1 MMIGNKV
8 SRMRATAEQKDKSS
22 YRPGGEI
29 LRVSKSSFM
38 TYKMCP
44 RQFYW
49 RYVADVPSPPPT
61 EAAIRG
67 SLIHGAMEHG
77 ILGEPADMERYLIAE
92 GLEDDDGAVALSSLL
107 HSVAVGLGVF
117 DVVEAEVKHEVYEEL
132 EFEDFKLPVLWVGMV
147 DGVLRHPQGGLILVE
162 LKTGKMN
169 MGKLGRTRKELVYY
183 ARMLKLLGYDEIT
196 HFLYL
201 CPDFVQEEHDPN
213 YALMPEKAKRG
224 KTMWLG
230 EDNGLALLEPVN
242 TRSIN
247 AFENNLYHTIES
259 LNSQDYP
266 MNWNEFFCP
275 LWCDFHLNCEVELT
289 GVGEW
294 Q

>member
-1 MMIGNKV
+1 
-8 SRMRATAEQKDKSS
+8 MRATPEQAAASS
-22 YRPGGEI
+22 YKPGGEV
-29 LRVSKSSFM
+29 LRCSKSSFM

-49 RYVADVPSPPPT
+49 RYVADVPSPPPS

-67 SLIHGAMEHG
+67 SIIHAAMEHG
-77 ILGEPADMERYLIAE
+77 ILGEPQDMERFLIAE
-92 GLEDDDGAVALSSLL
+92 SMEDDSGASALTSLL
-107 HSVAVGLGVF
+107 HQIANDLGVF

-132 EFEDFKLPVLWVGMV
+132 KLANVTLPIVWVGMI

-183 ARMLKLLGYDEIT
+183 SRLLKLLGYDEIT

-201 CPDFVQEEHDPN
+201 TPDYEMVDENDKLLLE
-213 YALMPEKAKRG
+213 YKKRG
-224 KTMWLG
+224 KTMWVG
-230 EDNGLALLEPVN
+230 EKNGYALLEPVLN
-242 TRSIN
+242 RSVN
-247 AFENNLYHTIES
+247 AFENNLYDTIES
-259 LNSQDYP
+259 LNSQQYD
-266 MNWNEFFCP
+266 MNWNEYFCP
-275 LWCDFHLNCEVELT
+275 IWCDFHLNCESELT
-289 GVGEW
+289 GELERW

>member
-1 MMIGNKV
+1 
-8 SRMRATAEQKDKSS
+8 MRATPEQAAASS
-22 YRPGGEI
+22 YKPGGEV
-29 LRVSKSSFM
+29 LRCSKSSFM

-49 RYVADVPSPPPT
+49 RYVADVPSPPPS

-67 SLIHGAMEHG
+67 SIIHAAMEHG
-77 ILGEPADMERYLIAE
+77 ILGEPQDMDRFLIAE
-92 GLEDDDGAVALSSLL
+92 SMEDDSGASALTSLL
-107 HSVAVGLGVF
+107 HQIANDLGVF

-132 EFEDFKLPVLWVGMV
+132 KLANVTLPIVWVGMI

-183 ARMLKLLGYDEIT
+183 SRLLKLLGYDEIT

-201 CPDFVQEEHDPN
+201 TPDYEMVDENDKLLLE
-213 YALMPEKAKRG
+213 YKKRG
-224 KTMWLG
+224 KTMWVG
-230 EDNGLALLEPVN
+230 ENNGYALLEPVLN
-242 TRSIN
+242 RSVN
-247 AFENNLYHTIES
+247 AFENNLYDTIES
-259 LNSQDYP
+259 LNSQQYD
-266 MNWNEFFCP
+266 MNWNEYFCP
-275 LWCDFHLNCEVELT
+275 IWCDFHLNCESELT
-289 GVGEW
+289 GEMERW

>member
-1 MMIGNKV
+1 MG
-8 SRMRATAEQKDKSS
+8 SRYMRATPEQSEKSS
-22 YRPGGEI
+22 YRPGGEV
-29 LRVSKSSFM
+29 LRASKSSFM
-38 TYKMCP
+38 TYTMCP

-49 RYVADVPSPPPT
+49 RYVADVPQAPPT

-77 ILGEPADMERYLIAE
+77 ILGGPEDMERYLIAE
-92 GLEDDDGAVALSSLL
+92 ALEEDEGAVALSSLL
-107 HSVAVGLGVF
+107 HSVASDLGVF
-117 DVVEAEVKHEVYEEL
+117 DVVEAEIKHEVYEEL
-132 EFEDFKLPVLWVGMV
+132 EFQDFKLPMVWVGMI

-169 MGKLGRTRKELVYY
+169 MGKLARTRKELVYY
-183 ARMLKLLGYDEIT
+183 ARLLRLLGYDEVT

-201 CPDFVQEEHDPN
+201 TPDYKIEDENDKLLLE
-213 YALMPEKAKRG
+213 YKKRG

-230 EDNGLALLEPVN
+230 EENGFALLEPVLN
-242 TRSIN
+242 RSIN

-266 MNWNEFFCP
+266 MNWNEYFCP
-275 LWCDFHLNCEVELT
+275 LWCDFHLNCEAELT
-289 GVGEW
+289 GVGQEW

>member
-1 MMIGNKV
+1 MCPA
-8 SRMRATAEQKDKSS
+8 ATEAQSKASS
-22 YRPGGEI
+22 YRPGGPV

-67 SLIHGAMEHG
+67 SLIHSAMEHG
-77 ILGEPADMERYLIAE
+77 ILGEPDDMVRFLEAE
-92 GLEDDDGAVALSSLL
+92 QLDEDDGAVSLQQLL
-107 HSVAVGLGVF
+107 HSIAADLGGF
-117 DVVEAEVKHEVYEEL
+117 DVVEAEIKHQVYEEL
-132 EFEDFKLPVLWVGMV
+132 KLESGILPIVWVGMI
-147 DGVLRHPQGGLILVE
+147 DGVIRHPQGGLILVE

-183 ARMLKLLGYDEIT
+183 SRLLKLMGYDEIT

-201 CPDFVQEEHDPN
+201 SPDYEVVEGDKLLDE
-213 YALMPEKAKRG
+213 YKKRG

-230 EDNGLALLEPVN
+230 SEGGIALLEPILN
-242 TRSIN
+242 RSIN
-247 AFENNLYHTIES
+247 AFENNLYDTIES
-259 LNSQDYP
+259 LNSQNYP
-266 MNWNEFFCP
+266 MNWNEYFCP
-275 LWCDFHLNCEVELT
+275 VWCDFHLNCESELT
-289 GVGEW
+289 GDVETW

>member
-1 MMIGNKV
+1 MK
-8 SRMRATAEQKDKSS
+8 ATKEQSDASD
-22 YRPGGEI
+22 YNPAGEI
-29 LRVSKSSFM
+29 LRVSKSSFF

-49 RYVADVPSPPPT
+49 RYIADIPSPPPS

-67 SLIHGAMEHG
+67 TIIHSAMEHG
-77 ILGEPADMERYLIAE
+77 ILGEPEDMNRFLKAE
-92 GLEDDDGAVALSSLL
+92 GMEEDMGALALTNLL
-107 HSVAVGLGVF
+107 HSIANDLGSF
-117 DVVEAEVKHEVYEEL
+117 EVVEAEVKHQVYEE
-132 EFEDFKLPVLWVGMV
+132 FETQSGIHPMVWVGMI
-147 DGVLRHPQGGLILVE
+147 DGVVRHPQGGLILVE

-201 CPDFVQEEHDPN
+201 TPD
-213 YALMPEKAKRG
+213 YEKIDGDKLLNEYNKRG

-230 EDNGLALLEPVN
+230 EQGGYALLEPIT

-247 AFENNLYHTIES
+247 AFEQSLYNTIDS
-259 LNSQDYP
+259 LKLQDYP
-266 MNWNEFFCP
+266 MSWNEYFCP
-275 LWCDFHLNCEVELT
+275 IWCDFHLNCEAELT
-289 GVGEW
+289 GSIEEW
-294 Q
+294 I

>member
-1 MMIGNKV
+1 
-8 SRMRATAEQKDKSS
+8 MRATPEQAAASS
-22 YRPGGEI
+22 YKPGGEV
-29 LRVSKSSFM
+29 LRCSKSSFM

-49 RYVADVPSPPPT
+49 RYVADVPSPPPS

-67 SLIHGAMEHG
+67 SIIHAAMEHG
-77 ILGEPADMERYLIAE
+77 ILGEPQDMERFLIAE
-92 GLEDDDGAVALSSLL
+92 SMEDDSGASALTSLL
-107 HSVAVGLGVF
+107 HQIANDLGVF

-132 EFEDFKLPVLWVGMV
+132 KLANVTLPIVLVGMI

-183 ARMLKLLGYDEIT
+183 SRLLKLLGYDEIT

-201 CPDFVQEEHDPN
+201 TPDYEMVDENDKLLLE
-213 YALMPEKAKRG
+213 YKKRG
-224 KTMWLG
+224 KTMWVG
-230 EDNGLALLEPVN
+230 ENNGYALLEPVLN
-242 TRSIN
+242 RSVN
-247 AFENNLYHTIES
+247 AFENNLYDTIES
-259 LNSQDYP
+259 LNSQQYD
-266 MNWNEFFCP
+266 MNWNEYFCP
-275 LWCDFHLNCEVELT
+275 IWCDFHLNCESELT
-289 GVGEW
+289 GEMERW

>member
-1 MMIGNKV
+1 MCPV
-8 SRMRATAEQKDKSS
+8 ATEAQSIASNYK
-22 YRPGGEI
+22 PGGPI
-29 LRVSKSSFM
+29 LRCSKSSFM

-49 RYVADVPSPPPT
+49 RYVADVPSPPPS

-67 SLIHGAMEHG
+67 SLIHSAMEHG
-77 ILGEPADMERYLIAE
+77 ILGEPEDMERYLVAE
-92 GLEDDDGAVALSSLL
+92 QLDTDAGAISLQQLL
-107 HSVAVGLGVF
+107 HSIAADLGGFEVI
-117 DVVEAEVKHEVYEEL
+117 EAEIKHQVYEEL
-132 EFEDFKLPVLWVGMV
+132 KLKSGVLPIVWVGMI

-183 ARMLKLLGYDEIT
+183 SRLLKLLGYDEIT

-201 CPDFVQEEHDPN
+201 TPDYEVVEGDKLLDE
-213 YALMPEKAKRG
+213 YKKRG

-230 EDNGLALLEPVN
+230 SDGGFALLEPILN
-242 TRSIN
+242 RSIN
-247 AFENNLYHTIES
+247 AFENNLYDTIES
-259 LNSQDYP
+259 LNSQNYP
-266 MNWNEFFCP
+266 MNWNEYFCP
-275 LWCDFHLNCEVELT
+275 VWCDFHLNCETELT
-289 GVGEW
+289 GDVETW